1 MNMAPEF
8 LTIMAMILYLVLFFG
23 IMALWIRTTR
33 IDRFLTTV
41 DQKLGQIGQ
50 AGDRIER
57 TIREEQSR
65 TREES
70 LNQSRLLREEI
81 GSNIKG
87 INDTLVR
94 TMTEISHLQKD
105 QLDSFSGQLDQF
117 SQAQGNRLVDVVH
130 QIGEMTAANERRQEQ
145 LRALVESKLDELRI
159 DNGTKLEQMR
169 QTVDEKLQGT
179 LEKRLGESFVLVSQQ
194 LENVYKS
201 VGEMQSLATS
211 VGDLKKVLSNVK
223 SRGTWGE
230 IQLGNLLEQVMTPD
244 QLLANAEIKPGS
256 GQRVEFAIKLPGRGD
271 RDVGVLLPIDAK
283 FPQEDYDRLVDASE
297 QGDKEAVEIASRAI
311 EGRIRASARE
321 ISEKYIH
328 PPFSTDFGILFL
340 PTEGLFAEVI
350 RRPGLAETIQRE
362 SRVVLTGPTTLMALL
377 NSLQMGFRT
386 LAIEK
391 RSSEVWQVLAAVKT
405 EFGKYGEILSK
416 VQEKLQQASNT
427 LDKVN
432 VRRRAIENRLRGVES
447 LPDSESKLLLG
458 MPASSA
464 SCEAEEWVEP

>member
-8 LTIMAMILYLVLFFG
+8 LMVVVVILYLVLFLG
-23 IMALWIRTTR
+23 IMALWIRTAR

-70 LNQSRLLREEI
+70 LNQSRFLREEV

-105 QLDSFSGQLDQF
+105 QLDTFSGQLDQF
-117 SQAQGNRLVDVVH
+117 SQAQGNRLADVVH
-130 QIGEMTAANERRQEQ
+130 QVGEMTAANERRQEQ

-159 DNGTKLEQMR
+159 DNAGKLEQMR

-201 VGEMQSLATS
+201 IGEMQSLATS

-230 IQLGNLLEQVMTPD
+230 IQLGNLLGQIMTPD

-271 RDVGVLLPIDAK
+271 QDVGVLLPIDAK

-297 QGDKEAVEIASRAI
+297 QGDKEAVEMASRAI

-321 ISEKYIH
+321 IHEKYIH

-432 VRRRAIENRLRGVES
+432 VRRRAIESRLRGVES

-458 MPASSA
+458 LPASSA
-464 SCEAEEWVEP
+464 SHEDEERVEP